1 MTASHNGEYPAEY
14 PGEGID
20 KHPENVAR
28 KRSLSVQGKATSI
41 FISDEMWHDFQKLA
55 ADQNITANRL
65 VSIIRARTT
74 GSLGKAIRM
83 YIVNSRVDGRL
94 SDDAKNCDEG
104 GDRGRDQ

>member
-1 MTASHNGEYPAEY
+1 MTAPHNDEQP
-14 PGEGID
+14 D
-20 KHPENVAR
+20 TVAR
-28 KRSLSVQGKATSI
+28 KRSLSVQGKPTSI
-41 FISDEMWHDFQKLA
+41 FISDEMWRDFQKLA

-94 SDDAKNCDEG
+94 DNNGE
-104 GDRGRDQ
+104 GRDDGDDGDDEDRDRDLDQ